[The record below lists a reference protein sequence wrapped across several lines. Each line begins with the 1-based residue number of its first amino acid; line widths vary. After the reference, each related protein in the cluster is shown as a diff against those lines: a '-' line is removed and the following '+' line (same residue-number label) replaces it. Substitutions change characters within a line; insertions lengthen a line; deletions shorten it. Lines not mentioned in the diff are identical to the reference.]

1 MINPLF
7 GLSLPRNSGQM
18 GLGRFFTLFTAVLM
32 PLGSMLASEEA
43 GHSEHSSAP
52 VEHVADEHATN
63 DAHAP
68 KEEGFNPNELIMHH
82 IADSHGWHILD
93 WDGHAVSI
101 PLPVI
106 LWTNDGLVVFSSS
119 EFHHDTEGHHVVNA
133 GGQQFVNKHEKIY
146 YAGSEDKP
154 LDFSI
159 TKNVLSLIMGAVLI
173 VLIFLS
179 AARFYAKNTNKAPR
193 GLASFVE
200 PLILFVRDD
209 IARGAIPEKHL
220 NRFVPYLLTLFFF
233 IWVNNLLGL
242 VPFFPGGANLTGNI
256 AVTLVLAAFTLIIT
270 NVNGTKDYW
279 MHIVWMP
286 GVPTPLKPILALIE
300 LIGVF
305 TKPFSLMIR
314 LFANITAGHILVLS
328 LVSLIFIFESVWI
341 SPGSIILTLFI
352 STLELLVAA
361 LQAYVFTMLTAMS
374 FGAAVEEHHHDDHA
388 HAEGHH

>member
-1 MINPLF
+1 
-7 GLSLPRNSGQM
+7 
-18 GLGRFFTLFTAVLM
+18 
-32 PLGSMLASEEA
+32 
-43 GHSEHSSAP
+43 
-52 VEHVADEHATN
+52 
-63 DAHAP
+63 
-68 KEEGFNPNELIMHH
+68 MHH

-93 WDGHAVSI
+93 WNGHAVSI

-106 LWTNDGLVVFSSS
+106 LWTTNGLVVFSSA
-119 EFHHDTEGHHVVNA
+119 EFHHDIEGHHVVEA
-133 GGQQFVNKHEKIY
+133 GGLQFVNKHEKIY
-146 YAGSEDKP
+146 YAGTEDKP

-159 TKNVLSLIMGAVLI
+159 TKNVLALLVGAAVIL
-173 VLIFLS
+173 LIFFS
-179 AARFYAKNTNKAPR
+179 AARYYAKNTNAAPR
-193 GLASFVE
+193 GLAGFVE

-233 IWVNNLLGL
+233 IWINNLLGL

-256 AVTLVLAAFTLIIT
+256 AVTLVLAVFTLVIT

>member
-1 MINPLF
+1 MVLRRLLTLF
-7 GLSLPRNSGQM
+7 AA
-18 GLGRFFTLFTAVLM
+18 FTL
-32 PLGSMLASEEA
+32 PLSGTFASSNEGHEEPTEVVASGHESAEPHGAQVA
-43 GHSEHSSAP
+43 GHEAEGH
-52 VEHVADEHATN
+52 EATGHE
-63 DAHAP
+63 AEA
-68 KEEGFNPNELIMHH
+68 EFNPNEMIMHH
-82 IADSHGWHILD
+82 IADSHGWHVLD
-93 WDGHAVSI
+93 WDGHPVSI

-106 LWTNDGLVVFSSS
+106 LWTSNGLVVFSSA
-119 EFHHDTEGHHVVNA
+119 EFHHDIEGHHVVEA
-133 GGQQFVNKHEKIY
+133 GGLQFVNKHEKIY
-146 YAGSEDKP
+146 YAGTEDKP
-154 LDFSI
+154 IDLSI
-159 TKNVLSLIMGAVLI
+159 TKNVLALLVGAVVLL
-173 VLIFLS
+173 LIFFS
-179 AARFYAKNTNKAPR
+179 AARYYAKNTNAAPR
-193 GLASFVE
+193 GLAGFVE

-256 AVTLVLAAFTLIIT
+256 AVTLVLAVFTLVIT

-352 STLELLVAA
+352 STLELRVAA

>member
-1 MINPLF
+1 MVLRRLLTLF
-7 GLSLPRNSGQM
+7 AA
-18 GLGRFFTLFTAVLM
+18 FTL
-32 PLGSMLASEEA
+32 PLSGTFASSNEGHEEPTEVVAA
-43 GHSEHSSAP
+43 GHQSAEP
-52 VEHVADEHATN
+52 HGAQAAGHEAEGHEATGHE
-63 DAHAP
+63 AEA
-68 KEEGFNPNELIMHH
+68 EFNPNEMIMHH
-82 IADSHGWHILD
+82 IADSHGWHVLD
-93 WDGHAVSI
+93 WNGHPISI

-106 LWTNDGLVVFSSS
+106 LWTSNGLVVFSSA
-119 EFHHDTEGHHVVNA
+119 EFHHDIEGHHVVEA
-133 GGQQFVNKHEKIY
+133 GGLQFVNKHEKIY
-146 YAGSEDKP
+146 YAGTEDKP
-154 LDFSI
+154 IDLSI
-159 TKNVLSLIMGAVLI
+159 TKNVLALLVGAVVLL
-173 VLIFLS
+173 LIFFS
-179 AARFYAKNTNKAPR
+179 AARYYAKNTNAAPR
-193 GLASFVE
+193 GLAGFVE

-256 AVTLVLAAFTLIIT
+256 AVTLVLAVFTLVIT
-270 NVNGTKDYW
+270 NINGTKDYW

>member
-1 MINPLF
+1 MVLRRLLTLF
-7 GLSLPRNSGQM
+7 AA
-18 GLGRFFTLFTAVLM
+18 FTL
-32 PLGSMLASEEA
+32 PLSGTFASSNEGHEESTEVVAA
-43 GHSEHSSAP
+43 GHEAAEPHGAQAAGH
-52 VEHVADEHATN
+52 EAEGHEATGHE
-63 DAHAP
+63 AEA
-68 KEEGFNPNELIMHH
+68 EFNPNEMIMHH
-82 IADSHGWHILD
+82 IADSHGWHVLD
-93 WDGHAVSI
+93 WNGHPVSI

-106 LWTNDGLVVFSSS
+106 LWTSNGLVVFSSA
-119 EFHHDTEGHHVVNA
+119 EFHHDIEGHHVVEA
-133 GGQQFVNKHEKIY
+133 GGLQFVNKHEKIY
-146 YAGSEDKP
+146 YAGTEDKP
-154 LDFSI
+154 IDLSI
-159 TKNVLSLIMGAVLI
+159 TKNVLALLVGAVVLL
-173 VLIFLS
+173 LIFFS
-179 AARFYAKNTNKAPR
+179 AARYYAKNTNAAPR
-193 GLASFVE
+193 GLAGFVE

-256 AVTLVLAAFTLIIT
+256 AVTLVLAVFTLVIT

>member
-1 MINPLF
+1 MFLR
-7 GLSLPRNSGQM
+7 L
-18 GLGRFFTLFTAVLM
+18 FTLFFAAAVMPFTSLM
-32 PLGSMLASEEA
+32 ASETPEPTHHEVTEVHAATEQAHTEEA
-43 GHSEHSSAP
+43 GEGHETAHGHGAAEEDAP
-52 VEHVADEHATN
+52 
-63 DAHAP
+63 
-68 KEEGFNPNELIMHH
+68 FNPNDMIMHH

-93 WDGHAVSI
+93 WNGHAVSI

-106 LWTNDGLVVFSSS
+106 LWTREGLVVFSSG
-119 EFHHDTEGHHVVNA
+119 EFHHDIEGHHVVEA
-133 GGQQFVNKHEKIY
+133 GGQQFVNKHDKIY
-146 YAGSEDKP
+146 YAGTDEKP
-154 LDFSI
+154 VDLSI
-159 TKNVLSLIMGAVLI
+159 TKNVLALLVGAVVLL
-173 VLIFLS
+173 LIFFS
-179 AARFYAKNTNKAPR
+179 AARYYAKNGNSAPR

-256 AVTLVLAAFTLIIT
+256 AVTMVLAAFTLIIT

-286 GVPTPLKPILALIE
+286 GVPAWLKPILALIE
-300 LIGVF
+300 LVGVF

-328 LVSLIFIFESVWI
+328 LVSLIFIFESVWV

>member
-1 MINPLF
+1 
-7 GLSLPRNSGQM
+7 LPRNSGLM
-18 GLGRFFTLFTAVLM
+18 VLRRLLTLFAAFAL
-32 PLGSMLASEEA
+32 PLTGSFASSTEEHHDQVA
-43 GHSEHSSAP
+43 AHAEA
-52 VEHVADEHATN
+52 VEHGAEHQSAETSGHE
-63 DAHAP
+63 A
-68 KEEGFNPNELIMHH
+68 KEEFNPNEMIMHH

-93 WDGHAVSI
+93 WNGHAVSI

-106 LWTNDGLVVFSSS
+106 LWTTNGLVVFSSA
-119 EFHHDTEGHHVVNA
+119 EFHHDIEGHHVVEA
-133 GGQQFVNKHEKIY
+133 GGLQFVNKHEKIY
-146 YAGSEDKP
+146 YAGTEDKP

-159 TKNVLSLIMGAVLI
+159 TKNVLALLVGAAVILF
-173 VLIFLS
+173 IFFS
-179 AARFYAKNTNKAPR
+179 AARYYAKNTNAAPR
-193 GLASFVE
+193 GLAGFVE

-233 IWVNNLLGL
+233 IWINNLLGL

-256 AVTLVLAAFTLIIT
+256 AVTLVLAVFTLVIT

>member
-1 MINPLF
+1 
-7 GLSLPRNSGQM
+7 LPRNSGLM
-18 GLGRFFTLFTAVLM
+18 VLRRLLTLFAAFTL
-32 PLGSMLASEEA
+32 PLAGTFASSTEE
-43 GHSEHSSAP
+43 H
-52 VEHVADEHATN
+52 
-63 DAHAP
+63 HAP
-68 KEEGFNPNELIMHH
+68 AEAVEGHAATAHEAEAEFNPNEMIMHH

-93 WDGHAVSI
+93 WNGHAVSI

-106 LWTNDGLVVFSSS
+106 LWTSNGLVVFSSA
-119 EFHHDTEGHHVVNA
+119 EFHHDIEGHHVVAA
-133 GGQQFVNKHEKIY
+133 GGLQFVNKHEKIY
-146 YAGSEDKP
+146 YAGTEDKP
-154 LDFSI
+154 IDLSI
-159 TKNVLSLIMGAVLI
+159 TKNVLALLVGAVVLL
-173 VLIFLS
+173 LIFFS
-179 AARFYAKNTNKAPR
+179 AARYYAKNTNAAPR
-193 GLASFVE
+193 GLAGFVE

-256 AVTLVLAAFTLIIT
+256 AVTLVLAVFTLVIT

-388 HAEGHH
+388 HADGHH

>member
-1 MINPLF
+1 MVQRRL
-7 GLSLPRNSGQM
+7 L
-18 GLGRFFTLFTAVLM
+18 TLFTALTL
-32 PLGSMLASEEA
+32 PLSGIWASSAEE
-43 GHSEHSSAP
+43 HTAP
-52 VEHVADEHATN
+52 VEAVDSH
-63 DAHAP
+63 DAGTHEAESAAAHQG
-68 KEEGFNPNELIMHH
+68 EEAAFNPNEMIMHH

-93 WDGHAVSI
+93 WNGHAVSI

-106 LWTNDGLVVFSSS
+106 LWTSNGLVVFSSA
-119 EFHHDTEGHHVVNA
+119 EFHHDIEGHHVVEA
-133 GGQQFVNKHEKIY
+133 GGLQFVNKHEKIY
-146 YAGSEDKP
+146 YAGTEDKP
-154 LDFSI
+154 IDLSI
-159 TKNVLSLIMGAVLI
+159 TKNVFALLVGAVVIL
-173 VLIFLS
+173 LIFFS
-179 AARFYAKNTNKAPR
+179 AARYYAKNTNAAPR
-193 GLASFVE
+193 GLAGFVE

-286 GVPTPLKPILALIE
+286 GVPTALKPILALIE
-300 LIGVF
+300 LIGVL